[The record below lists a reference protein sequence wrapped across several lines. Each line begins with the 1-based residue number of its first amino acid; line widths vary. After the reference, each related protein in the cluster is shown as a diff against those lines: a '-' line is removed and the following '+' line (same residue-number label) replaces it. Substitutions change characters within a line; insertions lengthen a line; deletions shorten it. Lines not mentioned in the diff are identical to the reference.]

1 EEQTLFEGNLSEE
14 GIASIPAKLS
24 ANESAPGMLQANFS
38 TRVFEP
44 GGGFSVDRFSVPFH
58 PYQVYAG
65 VKTPKGDVAR
75 GMLLTDEDH
84 TVDVV
89 TVDTEGNPVSSSVTV
104 SLYKLSWKWWWDK
117 TEDNIGG
124 YKGRVSGEEL
134 ESETVQTTNGRG
146 KWTLRVDYPQWGRY
160 LVRVVDQNGHASGKI
175 IYIDWPGWAGRA
187 AEDGQG
193 GAQLLTFTADKPV
206 YSVGETVKLNI
217 PTGFAGRALVSI
229 ESGSKV
235 VESHWLEAQKGNTDF
250 SFKASAAM
258 SPNVYVNIT
267 LIQPHAQTA
276 NDRPIRLYGVIPIKV
291 EDPKTILHPEIAM
304 ADVLEPNSRVQIKV
318 SERDRG
324 PMTYTVAVVD
334 EGLLGLTRFK
344 TPDPWSTFYA
354 REALGV
360 KTWDLYDHVL
370 GAYGGEVKSLLN
382 IGGGADGEGPEGKKP
397 DRFKPVVKFLGPFE
411 LKAGETNSHVINMP
425 NYVGAVRT
433 MIVASNGNGAY
444 GRTDKSTPVR
454 KSLMVLGSLPR
465 VLGPGESVRLPVTV
479 FSTDEGSKVVN
490 VKVETGKRMLVDGP
504 EKQVVRFYDAGEKM
518 AYFNLGVLSSLGK
531 GRIKITAQSGGDVAV
546 YETDIE
552 VRVPNPTI
560 YESFAKSLEK
570 GESWSQAI

>member
-1 EEQTLFEGNLSEE
+1 
-14 GIASIPAKLS
+14 
-24 ANESAPGMLQANFS
+24 
-38 TRVFEP
+38 
-44 GGGFSVDRFSVPFH
+44 
-58 PYQVYAG
+58 
-65 VKTPKGDVAR
+65 
-75 GMLLTDEDH
+75 
-84 TVDVV
+84 
-89 TVDTEGNPVSSSVTV
+89 
-104 SLYKLSWKWWWDK
+104 
-117 TEDNIGG
+117 
-124 YKGRVSGEEL
+124 
-134 ESETVQTTNGRG
+134 
-146 KWTLRVDYPQWGRY
+146 
-160 LVRVVDQNGHASGKI
+160 
-175 IYIDWPGWAGRA
+175 PGWAGRA

-193 GAQLLTFTADKPV
+193 GAQMLTFTADKPV

-217 PTGFAGRALVSI
+217 PTGFAGRALVSV
-229 ESGSKV
+229 ENGSKV
-235 VESHWLEAQKGNTDF
+235 IESHWLEAQKGNTDF

-291 EDPKTILHPEIAM
+291 EDPNTILHPELAM
-304 ADVLEPNSRVQIKV
+304 ADVLEPNSRVQIQV

-411 LKAGETNSHVINMP
+411 LKAGETNSHVIEMP

-433 MIVASNGNGAY
+433 MIVASNGQGAY
-444 GRTDKSTPVR
+444 GKTEKSVPVR
-454 KSLMVLGSLPR
+454 KALMVLGSLPR
-465 VLGPGESVRLPVTV
+465 VLGPGENVRLPVTV

-518 AYFNLGVLSSLGK
+518 AYFNLGVLSSL
-531 GRIKITAQSGGDVAV
+531 
-546 YETDIE
+546 
-552 VRVPNPTI
+552 
-560 YESFAKSLEK
+560 
-570 GESWSQAI
+570 